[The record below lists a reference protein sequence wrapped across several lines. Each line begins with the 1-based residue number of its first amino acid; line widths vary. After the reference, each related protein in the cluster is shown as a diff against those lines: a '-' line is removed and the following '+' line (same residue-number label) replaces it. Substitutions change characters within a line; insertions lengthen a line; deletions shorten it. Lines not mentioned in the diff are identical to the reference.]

1 MKRTLYGLVA
11 LFLGLLLVRA
21 SEYGALGHFI
31 AHTSDRLL
39 GSAGVALL
47 TVVLFVVAFRLL
59 VPASVR
65 RWLLSFP
72 FERAEAAQV
81 QVVAP
86 RQPRRRAAPRQQ
98 LVVVTGADLQGLGL
112 QGLIAAM
119 NGGQEAPET
128 TPAPRRLVSRP
139 AQPVDVVAP
148 DEELP
153 YAERRRRSDVCSAL
167 KQLQFLKAEYEPL
180 LAKMDFKRPAEEL
193 LREAIMALRRPD
205 VARVVRPS

>member
-1 MKRTLYGLVA
+1 MKRTLYGLLA

-72 FERAEAAQV
+72 FERAETP

-86 RQPRRRAAPRQQ
+86 RQPRRRAPPRQQ

-112 QGLIAAM
+112 QGLVAAM
-119 NGGQEAPET
+119 NGGLEAPET
-128 TPAPRRLVSRP
+128 ALAPRQLRARP

-153 YAERRRRSDVCSAL
+153 YEQRRRRENVTSAL
-167 KQLQFLKAEYEPL
+167 KQLQFLRAEYQPVL
-180 LAKMDFKRPAEEL
+180 DKMDFTRPQDEL
-193 LREAIMALRRPD
+193 LREAVLALRRPD